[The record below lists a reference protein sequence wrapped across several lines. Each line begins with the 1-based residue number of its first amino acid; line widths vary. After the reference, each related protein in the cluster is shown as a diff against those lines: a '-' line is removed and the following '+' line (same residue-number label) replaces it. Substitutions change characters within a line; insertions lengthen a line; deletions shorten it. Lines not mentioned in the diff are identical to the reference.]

1 MTRQRAG
8 AFSLTRRN
16 FLALSAAGT
25 SAVVL
30 AACGNGSSA
39 ATVVGPDSDV
49 VGQAEDARRSAVGR
63 QVDISLRAQSST
75 IDLGGV
81 QVQTWTFGDRLP
93 GAEVRLSRGDVL
105 RAQLDNRLEQET
117 TIHWHGIALRND
129 MDGVPGLTQPAVAS
143 GDSFGYDFTVPDAGT
158 YFFHPHVGTQL
169 DRGLYAPLIVEDPAD
184 GSDYDL
190 EAVLVL
196 DDWLDG
202 VAGDPDR
209 ELERL
214 RSEGMSMGG
223 MSMSAPTAQSPLGGD
238 TGDVSYPYYLINGKI
253 AADPIVLGGRPG
265 QRLRLRIINA
275 AADTAFRFAVG
286 GHPLTVTHSD
296 GFPVQPEQAQCLL
309 IGMGERYDAI
319 ITLQDG
325 AFPIVAAAEG
335 KDGSGFA
342 VLRTGPGA
350 APQSSVRPA
359 ELSAAPVMADQ
370 LMSLDT
376 VRLSAREPD
385 RTYDI
390 ALGMEMGGYTWT
402 LNGET
407 YEQHT
412 PLDVREGERVRLRFV
427 NATMMFHPM
436 HLHGHTFEV
445 VNGAG
450 SGPRKDTSLVLPN
463 QTVEVDF
470 DTDNPGQWLLHCH
483 NLYHGE
489 AGMMTSVSYL
499 A

>member
-1 MTRQRAG
+1 
-8 AFSLTRRN
+8 
-16 FLALSAAGT
+16 
-25 SAVVL
+25 
-30 AACGNGSSA
+30 
-39 ATVVGPDSDV
+39 
-49 VGQAEDARRSAVGR
+49 
-63 QVDISLRAQSST
+63 
-75 IDLGGV
+75 
-81 QVQTWTFGDRLP
+81 
-93 GAEVRLSRGDVL
+93 
-105 RAQLDNRLEQET
+105 
-117 TIHWHGIALRND
+117 

-402 LNGET
+402 PPSTFAKAKE
-407 YEQHT
+407 YDFASST
-412 PLDVREGERVRLRFV
+412 PPRCFIPCICTDTPSRLSTVPDQAPGRTPRWSCRTKLSKSTSTPTIPASGFCTATTSITGKRE
-427 NATMMFHPM
+427 
-436 HLHGHTFEV
+436 
-445 VNGAG
+445 
-450 SGPRKDTSLVLPN
+450 
-463 QTVEVDF
+463 
-470 DTDNPGQWLLHCH
+470 
-483 NLYHGE
+483 
-489 AGMMTSVSYL
+489 
-499 A
+499 